1 MTKTFYLVC
10 NLQLYCGKF
19 LGNHHIMS
27 AGGDQNMLKILDKQ
41 TLQVTFFY
49 FMFKKQLVCFNN
61 YLHFIK
67 NFRCV
72 N

>member
-41 TLQVTFFY
+41 TLQVTFFITLCL
-49 FMFKKQLVCFNN
+49 KNN
-61 YLHFIK
+61 WFALIITYIL
-67 NFRCV
+67 
-72 N
+72 